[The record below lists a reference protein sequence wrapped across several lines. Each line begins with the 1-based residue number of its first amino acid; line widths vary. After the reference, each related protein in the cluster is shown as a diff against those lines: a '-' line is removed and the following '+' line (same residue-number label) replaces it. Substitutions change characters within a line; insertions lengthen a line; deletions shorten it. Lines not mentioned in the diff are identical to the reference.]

1 MDLDNLQWSIWH
13 MKHGINFNWINRG
26 KKSFHSIWEW
36 KHQTHTHTDT
46 LTRTHRYTH
55 SPHSPLPPSC
65 FPMFFL
71 HLSVCHCTSHLKFF
85 STTLTRYLHSSYLK
99 YHRLESNQRV
109 IKHVSV
115 CFRLRSLFARIIEY
129 IFHVHGER
137 CLGLIFEPYGWVS
150 KQDSTISISISST
163 TTNSS
168 GSQPLQR
175 EFLVPISLR

>member
-36 KHQTHTHTDT
+36 KHQTQTHTHTR
-46 LTRTHRYTH
+46 LIL
-55 SPHSPLPPSC
+55 PFLPL

-150 KQDSTISISISST
+150 KQDSTISISISSGS
-163 TTNSS
+163 TNSS

>member
-13 MKHGINFNWINRG
+13 MKHGINFNWINWG

-36 KHQTHTHTDT
+36 KHQTQTHTHS
-46 LTRTHRYTH
+46 LASY
-55 SPHSPLPPSC
+55 SPSSP
-65 FPMFFL
+65 FFL
-71 HLSVCHCTSHLKFF
+71 CFSFTFPFAIAITLDLNFF

-150 KQDSTISISISST
+150 KQDSTISISISSGS
-163 TTNSS
+163 TNSS

-175 EFLVPISLR
+175 EFPVPISLR

>member
-36 KHQTHTHTDT
+36 KHQTQTH
-46 LTRTHRYTH
+46 TH
-55 SPHSPLPPSC
+55 SPHSLLPPPFSYV
-65 FPMFFL
+65 FPSPFRLPL
-71 HLSVCHCTSHLKFF
+71 HITLEILF

-150 KQDSTISISISST
+150 KQDSTISISISSGS
-163 TTNSS
+163 TNSS